1 MKKSSQGYRLGFGY
15 LGVFFI
21 LIGVIVLMP
30 LILLIFYPN
39 ESNYALN
46 FIIPGVSSIFIG
58 FLLSLFNYKRD
69 LERLKRHDDI
79 ILLTLIWLS
88 AIFISAIPFSR

>member
-1 MKKSSQGYRLGFGY
+1 MKKSSQGYRLVFGY
-15 LGVFFI
+15 LGVFLI

-46 FIIPGVSSIFIG
+46 FIIPGVSYIFIG
-58 FLLSLFNYKRD
+58 F
-69 LERLKRHDDI
+69 
-79 ILLTLIWLS
+79 
-88 AIFISAIPFSR
+88 